1 MKQYLMKRLPYVMD
15 TLWIN
20 PYVSKSL
27 CILCPMKSEPYG
39 IMRKPYERIPYESL
53 SSPGAENHCILSSGP
68 VIKITPLFPL
78 NQGK

>member
-1 MKQYLMKRLPYVMD
+1 MTD

-27 CILCPMKSEPYG
+27 CILCPMKPEPYE
-39 IMRKPYERIPYESL
+39 IKAFLMRKPYERIPYEFL
-53 SSPGAENHCILSSGP
+53 SSPDAENHCFLSSGP
-68 VIKITPLFPL
+68 VIKITPLFPR